1 MHVWDDLIMR
11 PLTETHPRSAPFV
24 AAALAIMIYLAISW
38 PVTETLTS
46 TLAQAIVVAVAVFFV
61 IRHIGRRRTIN
72 QPES

>member
-1 MHVWDDLIMR
+1 MIMR

-38 PVTETLTS
+38 PVTEALAS

-61 IRHIGRRRTIN
+61 IRHLVRKRAIN